1 MFLVATADERTWK
14 KNEKI
19 LFLGEWCKLYSRK
32 EEWDKL
38 DYKVLPYHWDDR
50 NKLYND
56 YQYLNSLYE
65 DTLNNTK
72 EQLNRIHGVD
82 YSLRYWR
89 ILIGPWLA
97 YFMQMVFDRWAM
109 LNFAFKSY
117 NIDYCKILLTVDN
130 TFIPKDHDDQN

>member
-1 MFLVATADERTWK
+1 MIKRYLVKTALEETWPK
-14 KNEKI
+14 GLNDAV
-19 LFLGEWCKLYSRK
+19 LFLGEWCRIYSRK
-32 EEWDKL
+32 ERWSKMNADI
-38 DYKVLPYHWDDR
+38 LPYHWDDR

-72 EQLNRIHGVD
+72 EQLNRIHDVD

-117 NIDYCKILLTVDN
+117 CSLSKALP
-130 TFIPKDHDDQN
+130 F